1 MAPGAHNKDFMKKH
15 FLTPYLLLKS
25 SVVQT
30 TSATRAFL
38 ILLEVVSGV
47 RHHSRLRL
55 QLTTHETLQLNTR
68 ITPIH

>member
-47 RHHSRLRL
+47 RHLVGTVVFVFNS
-55 QLTTHETLQLNTR
+55 QPMKPYN
-68 ITPIH
+68 

>member
-1 MAPGAHNKDFMKKH
+1 MAPGAHNKDYMKKLS
-15 FLTPYLLLKS
+15 LTPHLLLKS

-47 RHHSRLRL
+47 RHLVGTVVFVFNS
-55 QLTTHETLQLNTR
+55 QPMKPYN
-68 ITPIH
+68 